1 MEMAVAAMASGR
13 PPSLGGSLST
23 RLDKLEAAGGDHDG
37 DSHDYRARRLR
48 YDGAGDKSL
57 AQGRD
62 GAHRHL

>member
-37 DSHDYRARRLR
+37 DRGPLLLRGMLLKKKVRRN
-48 YDGAGDKSL
+48 
-57 AQGRD
+57 Q
-62 GAHRHL
+62 